1 MSGLLATLRFVPSG
15 KLKLLGVSRATRV
28 ALLAAELTRIIGSP
42 ELRSRLTAP
51 GAEVDTMSPPEFTQ
65 FFDRER
71 SQWAALVTPSGVTL
85 D

>member
-1 MSGLLATLRFVPSG
+1 MAASAPVNGMLATLRFVPSG
-15 KLKLLGVSRATRV
+15 KLKLLGV

>member
-1 MSGLLATLRFVPSG
+1 MAASAPVNGMLATLRFVPSG
-15 KLKLLGVSRATRV
+15 KLKLLGVS
-28 ALLAAELTRIIGSP
+28 LLAAELARIIGSP
-42 ELRSRLTAP
+42 EVRSRLAAQ